1 MLKQLNK
8 KIKIIL
14 LERQMNRIHCM
25 GYLKGW
31 ILKYLSNFVKINLLT
46 LFITTTAGYLTNP
59 LMSLKECKGFY
70 LYNLIYIVPTIL
82 GWGMVIII
90 LCRIMLRVL
99 TSLTEEINLS
109 LASSFSNLI
118 HVLLSLS
125 VAAWLNNDLIIFNLH
140 FTDYSIAT
148 FFVNW
153 TDVVAVH
160 IGLYCILRVVY
171 GAPDSFVD
179 PNPSILSSSGIRAIS
194 KGESLSELKNHDFTK

>member
-1 MLKQLNK
+1 MLKQLNE

-14 LERQMNRIHCM
+14 LERQINREYCM
-25 GYLKGW
+25 AYLKEW
-31 ILKYLSNFVKINLLT
+31 IFKYLSNFLKINLLT
-46 LFITTTAGYLTNP
+46 LFITTTAGYLMNP

-99 TSLTEEINLS
+99 TSRTEEINLS
-109 LASSFSNLI
+109 LASSCSNLI

-125 VAAWLNNDLIIFNLH
+125 VAAWLNNDLIIFNSY

-160 IGLYCILRVVY
+160 IGLYCIFRLLY

-179 PNPSILSSSGIRAIS
+179 PNPSILSSSGIAVLEQYQ
-194 KGESLSELKNHDFTK
+194 KGKFYQN